1 MRCWGRCRAAAPL
14 FIKGVSECTK
24 KKGGYTDAIQME
36 PYAGRA
42 GL

>member
-24 KKGGYTDAIQME
+24 EGYTDAIQME

-42 GL
+42 RL